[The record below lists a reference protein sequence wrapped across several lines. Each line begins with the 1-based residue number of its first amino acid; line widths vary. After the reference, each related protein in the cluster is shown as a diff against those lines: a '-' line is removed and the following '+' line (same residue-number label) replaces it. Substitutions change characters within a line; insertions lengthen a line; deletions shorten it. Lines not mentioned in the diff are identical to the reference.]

1 MTLPLRPGRRCKYHS
16 ACGGWSWGIGDRYRR
31 KRVHLKFWSVVRDL
45 PIPFPRC
52 LERSPDDAHCCAS
65 GDRRWNGDATSF
77 LGICRYGVSFLL
89 F

>member
-1 MTLPLRPGRRCKYHS
+1 MTLPLRPGRRCTTRRAVGGLGVS
-16 ACGGWSWGIGDRYRR
+16 AIAIAG
-31 KRVHLKFWSVVRDL
+31 RVHLKFWSVVRDL

-52 LERSPDDAHCCAS
+52 LECSPDDARCCAS